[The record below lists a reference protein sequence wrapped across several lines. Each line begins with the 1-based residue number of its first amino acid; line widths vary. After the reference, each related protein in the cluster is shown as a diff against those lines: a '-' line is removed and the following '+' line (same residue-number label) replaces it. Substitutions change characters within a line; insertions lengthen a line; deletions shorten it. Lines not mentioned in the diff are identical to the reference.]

1 MAVIYH
7 EIGIWDGAWAR
18 LTIDESGTVFQST
31 GGAWPGMNG
40 LSPAATPLEDAQYVY
55 ALADGRY
62 LLSTG
67 FVPYGIA
74 PGAQAAD
81 LLAWREGEDWH
92 VKRLEVERT

>member
-40 LSPAATPLEDAQYVY
+40 LSPTATPLEDAQYVY

-74 PGAQAAD
+74 PGAEAAD
-81 LLAWREGEDWH
+81 LLAWKEGQDWH
-92 VKRLEVERT
+92 VKRLVVQT